1 MFGLLGGCV
10 RRLFTLLLV
19 IGAVALAW
27 YQRDRILAVWRS
39 FTADEAG
46 VQVPSPELADSAQA
60 KLASLLR
67 HGERVALSQAEVQSL
82 VQFRVASYLPK
93 YIVAPEVT
101 LERDRIRVQARVPT
115 AEFPRMEELAD
126 AIGFLPD
133 TTLVGI
139 TGKLIPLTGPRVGLA
154 VDEVTAARV
163 PLPRGLI
170 PTVLRRL
177 GRTDEPGLPPDAVAL
192 PLPAGAS
199 TAYVRGD
206 SVIFL
211 PLEDRGR

>member
-19 IGAVALAW
+19 AGAVALAW
-27 YQRDRILAVWRS
+27 HQRDRILAVWRS
-39 FTADEAG
+39 YTGGAASA
-46 VQVPSPELADSAQA
+46 QVPSPELADSAQA
-60 KLASLLR
+60 KLASLTSDR
-67 HGERVALSQAEVQSL
+67 ERVALSEAEIQSL

-93 YIVAPEVT
+93 YIVAPQVS
-101 LERDRIRVQARVPT
+101 LERDRLRVQARVPT
-115 AEFPRMEELAD
+115 AEFPRMDELVD
-126 AIGFLPD
+126 VIGFLPD
-133 TTLVGI
+133 TTLIGV
-139 TGKLIPLTGPRVGLA
+139 TGKLIPLAGPRVGLA
-154 VDEVTAARV
+154 VDELTAARV

-170 PTVLRRL
+170 PTVLRRF
-177 GRTDEPGLPPDAVAL
+177 GRTDEPGLPPDALAL

-211 PLEDRGR
+211 PHYDRGR

>member
-1 MFGLLGGCV
+1 VIGLLGGCV
-10 RRLFTLLLV
+10 RRIFTLLLLV
-19 IGAVALAW
+19 GAVALAW
-27 YQRDRILAVWRS
+27 YQRDRIRSVWRS
-39 FTADEAG
+39 FTARDAAP
-46 VQVPSPELADSAQA
+46 QVASPALADSAQA
-60 KLASLLR
+60 KLASLSR
-67 HGERVALSQAEVQSL
+67 DRERVALSQAEVQSL

-115 AEFPRMEELAD
+115 AEFPRMEELVD
-126 AIGFLPD
+126 VIGFLPD
-133 TTLVGI
+133 TTVVGI

-170 PTVLRRL
+170 PTLLRRF
-177 GRTDEPGLPPDAVAL
+177 GRKDEPGLPPDALAL

-211 PLEDRGR
+211 PHQDRGL